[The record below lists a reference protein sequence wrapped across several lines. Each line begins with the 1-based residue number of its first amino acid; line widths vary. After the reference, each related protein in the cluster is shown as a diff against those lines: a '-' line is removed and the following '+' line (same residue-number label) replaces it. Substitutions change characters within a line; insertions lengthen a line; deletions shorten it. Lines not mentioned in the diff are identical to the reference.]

1 MADLYLWLADA
12 WEDRPW
18 VSLAAA
24 LVFAA
29 LVVGSVVVF
38 GF

>member
-1 MADLYLWLADA
+1 MADLFAQRYL

-18 VSLAAA
+18 VSLAVA
-24 LVFAA
+24 LAFAA